1 MSRLIM
7 HQDGE
12 WIRLTGTTN
21 RAFIEF
27 LKYSVKPTTY
37 RRYDATAKEWL
48 VYWKQLR
55 PVAHAAKRFFGHIDW
70 SSLPGDWQLY
80 LAGAE
85 IPSPPVAV
93 LASSPYAA
101 LFVTED
107 APLEV
112 IRAAYK
118 ALAVI
123 FHPDHGGTAQ
133 QMVELNNAYTEIR
146 NLREH

>member
-1 MSRLIM
+1 
-7 HQDGE
+7 
-12 WIRLTGTTN
+12 
-21 RAFIEF
+21 
-27 LKYSVKPTTY
+27 
-37 RRYDATAKEWL
+37 

-55 PVAHAAKRFFGHIDW
+55 TVADAAKRFYDHVDW
-70 SSLPGDWQLY
+70 STLPTDWQLY

-85 IPSPPVAV
+85 VPAPQLPAPTTD
-93 LASSPYAA
+93 PYAM
-101 LFVTED
+101 LFVTAD

-123 FHPDHGGTAQ
+123 FHPDHGGTEQ
-133 QMVELNNAYTEIR
+133 RMTELNNAYTEIR